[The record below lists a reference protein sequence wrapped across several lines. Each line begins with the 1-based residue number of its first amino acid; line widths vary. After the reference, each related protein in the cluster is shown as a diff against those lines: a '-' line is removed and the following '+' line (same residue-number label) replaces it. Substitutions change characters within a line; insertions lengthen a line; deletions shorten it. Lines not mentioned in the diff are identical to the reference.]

1 MELVLLMNNQVL
13 KEGSIN
19 KIDRQIICH
28 YLCRFVGP
36 LNQHILDDGEITI
49 STMPGSISKTQP
61 TIFTNV
67 DATANSCR
75 FEEAK
80 AGAPLCCQIETSPK
94 IYSTNVCW
102 EYSEF
107 SVMDLFCG
115 DEPNTAAEKCPTCED
130 HVSFSLEGLGKVGT
144 ETPVHS
150 PEQRASYSPMQKD
163 GRKSKLKKL
172 SHELND
178 IELEVDTMM
187 QDIKVSPICSSD
199 YPFNKVRRSLA
210 IVGNDKHFYDHNS
223 VSEEFFNKTKNSDE
237 NLLYEIITN
246 NKTFQMG
253 SKSPELLK
261 SVAYKM
267 ENYAFKDLLPKKW
280 YLLKMIGNSE
290 MFGVKRCPPIITH
303 FAYLQAKLRIF
314 KLLIEP
320 HSSFS
325 KSDLENDLDFYVAS
339 RSRLGGNF
347 NAQNLIPEDVKDK
360 SSLLRY
366 NHNSP
371 VFHCNCY
378 KTKKKNAFAST
389 RNKYSTKDEKC
400 RSMPNS
406 SKQMPS
412 HYSNSTLQEELG
424 AHNSWQFEE
433 RNPSVDKSSVA
444 APFCLDLE
452 ADFAVFGSKNKI
464 VDPFSVFTTPELSNK
479 VKASPSSGGF
489 KKAAPLAD
497 SPPCSFTS
505 EKFAFDC
512 STAFPNVGSWP
523 TSPRLSPDFQTKG
536 KKSEDKTCPQK
547 RKCQNMLHLPKII
560 SKDNN
565 TYIFFLLAWWLGQHS
580 QMKFWSPEG
589 RTTMRGGKHK
599 NDKVF
604 QLMRVQMVLKEACT

>member
-1 MELVLLMNNQVL
+1 
-13 KEGSIN
+13 
-19 KIDRQIICH
+19 
-28 YLCRFVGP
+28 
-36 LNQHILDDGEITI
+36 
-49 STMPGSISKTQP
+49 MPGSISKTQP

-75 FEEAK
+75 FEEA
-80 AGAPLCCQIETSPK
+80 
-94 IYSTNVCW
+94 N
-102 EYSEF
+102 SEF

-237 NLLYEIITN
+237 NLWN
-246 NKTFQMG
+246 
-253 SKSPELLK
+253 
-261 SVAYKM
+261 
-267 ENYAFKDLLPKKW
+267 
-280 YLLKMIGNSE
+280 
-290 MFGVKRCPPIITH
+290 
-303 FAYLQAKLRIF
+303 
-314 KLLIEP
+314 EP

-360 SSLLRY
+360 SSLL
-366 NHNSP
+366 
-371 VFHCNCY
+371 
-378 KTKKKNAFAST
+378 
-389 RNKYSTKDEKC
+389 STKDEKC

-444 APFCLDLE
+444 ASFCLDLE

-523 TSPRLSPDFQTKG
+523 TSPRLSPDFQSKG
-536 KKSEDKTCPQK
+536 KKSEDK
-547 RKCQNMLHLPKII
+547 
-560 SKDNN
+560 
-565 TYIFFLLAWWLGQHS
+565 
-580 QMKFWSPEG
+580 
-589 RTTMRGGKHK
+589 
-599 NDKVF
+599 
-604 QLMRVQMVLKEACT
+604 

>member
-1 MELVLLMNNQVL
+1 MEDFPKDNHVANTA
-13 KEGSIN
+13 SFWF
-19 KIDRQIICH
+19 
-28 YLCRFVGP
+28 LCPNGF
-36 LNQHILDDGEITI
+36 
-49 STMPGSISKTQP
+49 SISFLAYVL
-61 TIFTNV
+61 FTKIINFPPYCLYNNGGMMEKSLFLQCQAV
-67 DATANSCR
+67 SQKLSQQFLPMWMLQQILADLKR
-75 FEEAK
+75 QK
-80 AGAPLCCQIETSPK
+80 QGHLCAARLKHHQR
-94 IYSTNVCW
+94 
-102 EYSEF
+102 YSEF

-144 ETPVHS
+144 ETP
-150 PEQRASYSPMQKD
+150 
-163 GRKSKLKKL
+163 
-172 SHELND
+172 
-178 IELEVDTMM
+178 DTMM

-237 NLLYEIITN
+237 NLWN
-246 NKTFQMG
+246 
-253 SKSPELLK
+253 
-261 SVAYKM
+261 
-267 ENYAFKDLLPKKW
+267 
-280 YLLKMIGNSE
+280 
-290 MFGVKRCPPIITH
+290 
-303 FAYLQAKLRIF
+303 
-314 KLLIEP
+314 EP

-360 SSLLRY
+360 SSLLSEESSSLAAEGKHR
-366 NHNSP
+366 NAFASP
-371 VFHCNCY
+371 R
-378 KTKKKNAFAST
+378 KQKKNAFAST

-536 KKSEDKTCPQK
+536 KKSEDKKENVRICSIFQKSYPKTTTQCLVEADSSDHVEEISSLLKKPDKQGNQVDK
-547 RKCQNMLHLPKII
+547 RKW
-560 SKDNN
+560 
-565 TYIFFLLAWWLGQHS
+565 Y
-580 QMKFWSPEG
+580 
-589 RTTMRGGKHK
+589 
-599 NDKVF
+599 
-604 QLMRVQMVLKEACT
+604 